1 MTKQALAGL
10 ARHVRLI
17 ADPKGNAG
25 PTDQQLL
32 DDWIQSRDEAAF
44 ELLVRRHGP
53 MVLASCRRILAH
65 AHDAEDAFQATFL
78 ALARKARSIRRPNAL
93 AGWLY
98 QVACRS
104 ALRLRSRTPRE
115 TDVLPSELPASNG
128 DPATAAIWRD
138 VRRVLDEEIDHLPA
152 RYRLPF
158 VLCYLEG
165 KTNDEAAHHLGCP
178 TGTVMSRLAWARD
191 RLRSRLTRRG
201 VTLSAAVLAGLLT
214 HSTAPA
220 AVPGTLINTTVG
232 VALFSAGKLAAGAAS
247 TQVAVLTE
255 GVLKSMFLNKVKM
268 AAAGFV
274 CLAGLGTGVGAA
286 GYRLIASEQAPGG
299 AAVVASTKR
308 TIRVASQ
315 RDGFMAAIA
324 TEIKPGEEG
333 ALDRVVT
340 VLIGGQPRK
349 LRRLKRGDLI
359 EEGQAVAFLHDQL
372 AADEVAMRHGK
383 IRIAEAEYIAAEK
396 SRDETQSRYYTQL
409 RLEKS
414 HATSPEDVRGALFT
428 WQKLTQDAVKNK
440 EAIELAKLEL
450 KSAQTVLDMHT
461 IRSPANGVI
470 CAIHKHPGEAV
481 RMFDTV
487 LEIQVDDQ
495 D

>member
-1 MTKQALAGL
+1 MPKQALARL
-10 ARHVRLI
+10 AHHVRMI
-17 ADPKGNAG
+17 ADPKGKAG

-32 DDWIQSRDEAAF
+32 DGWVESRDEAAF
-44 ELLVRRHGP
+44 ELLIRRHGP
-53 MVLASCRRILAH
+53 MVLAVCRRILAH
-65 AHDAEDAFQATFL
+65 AHDAEDAFQATFF

-104 ALRLRSRTPRE
+104 ALRLRSRTARE

-128 DPATAAIWRD
+128 DPTAAAMWRD

-165 KTNDEAAHHLGCP
+165 KTNEEAAYHLGCP

-201 VTLSAAVLAGLLT
+201 LTLSAAVLAGLLT
-214 HSTAPA
+214 QSTAPA
-220 AVPGTLINTTVG
+220 AVPGTLISTTVG

-247 TQVAVLTE
+247 TQVAVLTQ
-255 GVLKSMFLNKVKM
+255 GVLKSMFLSKLKM
-268 AAAGFV
+268 VAAVIV

-286 GYRLIASEQAPGG
+286 GYRLVASEQAPGE
-299 AAVVASTKR
+299 AKVVASTKR

-315 RDGFMAAIA
+315 RDGVMAAIA

-340 VLIGGQPRK
+340 VQIGGQTRK
-349 LRRLKRGDLI
+349 LRRLKRGDVV
-359 EEGQAVAFLHDQL
+359 EEGQALAFLQNQL
-372 AADEVAMRHGK
+372 AADEVALRQGK
-383 IRIAEAEYIAAEK
+383 VRLAEAEYIAAEK
-396 SRDETQSRYYTQL
+396 AKNETQSRYYTQL

-414 HATSPEDVRGALFT
+414 HATSAEDLRGALFT
-428 WQKLTQDAVKNK
+428 WQKMTQDALKNK
-440 EAIELAKLEL
+440 EAIELARLEL
-450 KSAQTVLDMHT
+450 KSAQTVLNMHT

-470 CAIHKHPGEAV
+470 SAIHKQPGEAV
-481 RMFDTV
+481 RMYDTV
-487 LEIQVDDQ
+487 LEIQADDQ